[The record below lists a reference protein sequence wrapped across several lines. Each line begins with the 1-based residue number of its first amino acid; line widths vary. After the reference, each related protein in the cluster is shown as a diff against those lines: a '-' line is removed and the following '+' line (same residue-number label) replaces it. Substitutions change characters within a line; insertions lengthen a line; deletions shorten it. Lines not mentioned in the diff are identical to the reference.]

1 MFSTFNLFLNFT
13 LVFDL
18 LRYSIRTIDDD
29 DDGGDDDDGNGGQPY
44 SRTFHLVRYLKEII
58 FFFIHWLGPLGKIW

>member
-29 DDGGDDDDGNGGQPY
+29 DDDDGGDDDDGDGGQPY
-44 SRTFHLVRYLKEII
+44 SRTFHLVRYLKENFS
-58 FFFIHWLGPLGKIW
+58 FFFTLTRSIR